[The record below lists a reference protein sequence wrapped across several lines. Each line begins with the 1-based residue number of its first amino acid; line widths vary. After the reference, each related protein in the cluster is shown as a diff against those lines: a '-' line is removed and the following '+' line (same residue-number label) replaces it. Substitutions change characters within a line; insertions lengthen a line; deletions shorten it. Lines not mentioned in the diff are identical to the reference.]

1 MKVPWICS
9 PGAAYAIT
17 ESLMHLLVL
26 LLITISATADVL
38 DQKSGDFSPAT
49 EFQIERIKAFAEKAP
64 LDTSVIIVMTTT
76 HNAPMTEKRITETV
90 ETCLEF
96 NYSETELLT
105 NKTNLRNQLT
115 QFYKTNSS
123 VLHFVKLERE
133 IVVGNRYRQDYIA
146 RVSDPVAAL
155 LRDPNALLAQST
167 NRWDGTRVFDPT
179 SRTHPWHQSHY
190 LSPSVSFDRRVTELP
205 VTPFSHVINLPKKV
219 WYLIKMSKV
228 EGLAAYLKQAPFSL
242 LSRNL
247 VISNRSMVEF
257 RFIANNENKN
267 PILDFIVES
276 DAYNVL
282 HQIREYRA
290 DSGKLEKT
298 LELRDRDP
306 FGFPRQW
313 VRRYATETGWNEVTY
328 DVLSTD
334 FRSISAPDAWFEFNP
349 LESQGIDELAREGTI
364 IHRYPMLEG
373 KRIGPELVEKIKN
386 QNIIHPREV
395 WSKKLLT
402 SVLMIIPTIAAIAVF
417 LFRRN
422 QKIKNY

>member
-1 MKVPWICS
+1 
-9 PGAAYAIT
+9 
-17 ESLMHLLVL
+17 MHLLIL
-26 LLITISATADVL
+26 ILLITISVSADVVV
-38 DQKSGDFSPAT
+38 QKSDDFSPAT
-49 EFQIERIKAFAEKAP
+49 DFQIERIKAFAEKAP

-76 HNAPMTEKRITETV
+76 HNAPMTEKSITETV
-90 ETCLEF
+90 ETWLEF
-96 NYSETELLT
+96 NYTETELLT

-133 IVVGNRYRQDYIA
+133 IIVGNRYRQDYIA
-146 RVSDPVAAL
+146 RVPDPVAVL
-155 LRDPNALLAQST
+155 LNDPNALLAQST

-257 RFIANNENKN
+257 RFIANDEKKN

-290 DSGKLEKT
+290 DSGQLEKT

-373 KRIGPELVEKIKN
+373 KRIGPELVEKTKN

-395 WSKKLLT
+395 RSKKLLI
-402 SVLMIIPTIAAIAVF
+402 SVLMIIPTIAAIAVL

-422 QKIKNY
+422 QKIKNN